1 MACIKEIMRL
11 GWINILWISFWF
23 TR

>member
-11 GWINILWISFWF
+11 GWILWNLCD
-23 TR
+23 